1 MGQADLSGVESE
13 YHVPLTGKG
22 DVMVVLP
29 LFPPNPKLRAE
40 IVYQGPLKAPLK
52 KGDQVAMLRVTT
64 PNRAVS
70 EAPLYV
76 AEDVETGGILRRGVD
91 TVAVM
96 AGALG
101 VRLIA
106 SRREVHFR
114 LVKYRPSAL
123 ICRTPSGNPHHIFRH
138 LARVSDCTH
147 RPGQPYVG

>member
-1 MGQADLSGVESE
+1 
-13 YHVPLTGKG
+13 
-22 DVMVVLP
+22 MVVLP
-29 LFPPNPKLRAE
+29 RFPPNPKLRAE

-96 AGALG
+96 TARWVSG
-101 VRLIA
+101 LI
-106 SRREVHFR
+106 
-114 LVKYRPSAL
+114 
-123 ICRTPSGNPHHIFRH
+123 
-138 LARVSDCTH
+138 H
-147 RPGQPYVG
+147 RD